1 MSDDL
6 FGTLF
11 EQGKQ
16 KKKDKITEQKKS
28 EKEKVKAE
36 KAKERE
42 KARKKAIGE
51 RSATNKK
58 RKNNGE
64 DINPK
69 NKRQKT
75 GSGNAIRSHYL
86 NFIQKLSLK
95 SSLPSLTEILSIVYI
110 ARIYKLIYRLSSKTN
125 PLDRRRQP
133 QKSIS

>member
-6 FGTLF
+6 FGSLF

-16 KKKDKITEQKKS
+16 KKKDKIVAEKKS

-36 KAKERE
+36 KAKARE
-42 KARKKAIGE
+42 KERKKAVAE
-51 RSATNKK
+51 RSSINKK

-75 GSGNAIRSHYL
+75 GSGNCDPIA
-86 NFIQKLSLK
+86 FFKLYSK
-95 SSLPSLTEILSIVYI
+95 
-110 ARIYKLIYRLSSKTN
+110 KLF
-125 PLDRRRQP
+125 
-133 QKSIS
+133 KSIIILPGQYVTYILY